1 MAANRWP
8 QPIKYLD
15 VAGEPEREHQFETPS
30 YEVILRPIWQSPDF
44 LLVDTLTTTLYF
56 LKWMSIRPFYCISS
70 FLFPHKRDLFRPLW
84 SPCVTHFVWTLRMN
98 SYSHVSLITVN
109 LDQLSGTWCE
119 LFVHVH
125 YFFLLTLYML
135 F

>member
-1 MAANRWP
+1 MKLCLMKWFWGGRDRYKPDSW
-8 QPIKYLD
+8 
-15 VAGEPEREHQFETPS
+15 QF
-30 YEVILRPIWQSPDF
+30 ILA
-44 LLVDTLTTTLYF
+44 DTLTTALYF
-56 LKWMSIRPFYCISS
+56 LKGMTIRPFYCILS
-70 FLFPHKRDLFRPLW
+70 FLFPHKRDLFSPLW

-125 YFFLLTLYML
+125 FFLLNPFLHALLIKIQNDARTVSIFNQSMW
-135 F
+135 